1 VSLKDEERRVPTIV
15 RLQHV
20 ALTVPITRLEE
31 ARAFYSE
38 TLGLQETPR
47 PPENADRPGIWY
59 TLGST
64 ELHIQA
70 RDSVPAENG
79 DRHPALVVDDID
91 GWRWEFARLGV
102 DVINQP
108 TLFGRRRFNI
118 RDPFGNLIE
127 LMTEG
132 GA

>member
-1 VSLKDEERRVPTIV
+1 LPSIL

-20 ALTVPITRLEE
+20 AITVPAAQLEQ
-31 ARAFYSE
+31 ARAFYSD
-38 TLGLQETPR
+38 TLGLRETPR
-47 PPENADRPGIWY
+47 PPENAGRPGIWY

-70 RDSVPAENG
+70 RDAVPAEKG
-79 DRHPALVVDDID
+79 DHHPALVVDDID
-91 GWRWEFARLGV
+91 GWRARFAELGTE
-102 DVINQP
+102 VIDQP

-118 RDPFGNLIE
+118 HDPFGNLIE

-132 GA
+132 DA

>member
-1 VSLKDEERRVPTIV
+1 MPAII

-20 ALTVPITRLEE
+20 AVTVPIEGLER
-31 ARAFYSE
+31 ARAFYSGI
-38 TLGLQETPR
+38 LGLTETPR
-47 PPENADRPGIWY
+47 PPENAGRPGIWY
-59 TLGST
+59 TFGST

-70 RDSVPAENG
+70 RATVPAEKG

-91 GWRWEFARLGV
+91 AWRDRFGEQGV
-102 DVINQP
+102 EVIDQP

-118 RDPFGNLIE
+118 HDPFGNLIE

-132 GA
+132 DR